1 MGSVWAARNELTN
14 RDFAIKFLLQRLAS
28 NQEALQ
34 RFFHE
39 ARACGQIKHP
49 AVVEVYD
56 MGQTDD
62 GTPYIVME
70 ILEGEGMDQRLAREG
85 RFRPSEAAAWIAFV
99 ARGLDEAHMRG
110 IIHRDLKPGNI
121 FFVTDD
127 RGDVMPK
134 VLDFGISKAT
144 GPARAELV
152 QTMQGTVL
160 GSPAYMS
167 PEQARGDL
175 DVDARSDVWALG
187 VILYEGITGHAPF
200 DASNYNALMVE
211 IITRPHKPVHE
222 VVPDCPR
229 ELSDVIDQAL
239 VKDRDKRVPS
249 ALDLADRL
257 EQVLMHITGTP
268 YVAYQPKAS
277 FLSFRPPAASAPQIG
292 TTGGPWSDAAPTLI
306 RPPKSKTPYIAAGM
320 GVLALLVAGAVV
332 AVRSAPPIVA
342 VAGRAGN
349 ALTAA
354 LARTHERVE
363 IAKAEALAEQKR
375 KEAEAKALEAQKAAA
390 ASSSPEPSSRKTN
403 GKPGTP
409 KKDDPHG
416 GVSGPG
422 F

>member
-1 MGSVWAARNELTN
+1 M
-14 RDFAIKFLLQRLAS
+14 AS
-28 NQEALQ
+28 
-34 RFFHE
+34 
-39 ARACGQIKHP
+39 
-49 AVVEVYD
+49 
-56 MGQTDD
+56 
-62 GTPYIVME
+62 
-70 ILEGEGMDQRLAREG
+70 
-85 RFRPSEAAAWIAFV
+85 
-99 ARGLDEAHMRG
+99 
-110 IIHRDLKPGNI
+110 
-121 FFVTDD
+121 
-127 RGDVMPK
+127 
-134 VLDFGISKAT
+134 
-144 GPARAELV
+144 
-152 QTMQGTVL
+152 
-160 GSPAYMS
+160 
-167 PEQARGDL
+167 
-175 DVDARSDVWALG
+175 
-187 VILYEGITGHAPF
+187 
-200 DASNYNALMVE
+200 
-211 IITRPHKPVHE
+211 
-222 VVPDCPR
+222 
-229 ELSDVIDQAL
+229 L
-239 VKDRDKRVPS
+239 VK
-249 ALDLADRL
+249 
-257 EQVLMHITGTP
+257 G
-268 YVAYQPKAS
+268 
-277 FLSFRPPAASAPQIG
+277 PQIG